1 MRLCSRLVPRSIVG
15 APVACGSRDIRDIVS
30 ACTVWFTFVFRTPTP
45 RAVEDFIVKDLL
57 ALVGTHILWLPCI
70 PHLYLDYITNLAICQ
85 VLF

>member
-57 ALVGTHILWLPCI
+57 DSRGSCLLASALLPSLC
-70 PHLYLDYITNLAICQ
+70 LNYITNLAACQ
-85 VLF
+85 DLF